1 MHFSGEITQKVD
13 GKGRVS
19 IPADF
24 RRVLD
29 EGDPEAGDGKR
40 ARVRIVHGDPR
51 RKYLECYTMRAF
63 DRIVERVGSMPE
75 GSEDREI
82 LELFVISG
90 SEVCEVD
97 NDGRIV
103 LIQRLRDKIG
113 LAKDGGEAIFAGA
126 LQTFRI
132 WKPEDLEAEK
142 SAKLAA
148 LQARVTGNANVL
160 SLLPAAAGA
169 DR

>member
-24 RRVLD
+24 RRVL
-29 EGDPEAGDGKR
+29 ENGDPDFGDGKR

-51 RKYLECYTMRAF
+51 RRYLECYTMQAF
-63 DRIVERVGSMPE
+63 DRIVERVALLPD

-90 SEVCEVD
+90 SELCEVD

-103 LIQRLRDKIG
+103 LNQLLRDKIV
-113 LAKDGGEAIFAGA
+113 LPKDGGEAVFAGA
-126 LQTFRI
+126 LQSFRI
-132 WKPEDLEAEK
+132 WKPEDLQAEK
-142 SAKLAA
+142 AAKLAA

-160 SLLPAAAGA
+160 SLLPQAPGV
-169 DR
+169 